1 MGKSQEKSMTDVY
14 IILGFSYVVKQCFGS
29 DPAWIRIIGGLLDP
43 DPGGEKLRN
52 KTKKWKENN

>member
-52 KTKKWKENN
+52 KTKK